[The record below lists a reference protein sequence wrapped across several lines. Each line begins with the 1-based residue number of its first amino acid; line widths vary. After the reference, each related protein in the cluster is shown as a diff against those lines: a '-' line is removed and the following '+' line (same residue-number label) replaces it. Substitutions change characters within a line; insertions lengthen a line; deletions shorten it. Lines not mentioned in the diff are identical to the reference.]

1 MPDEEEISS
10 FIRSTFPSVWA
21 IELMC
26 LLRSH
31 RAEAWKQDA
40 LVATMRSSELVV
52 AQSLRSLH
60 AAGLVVVDR
69 ENGVRFLPASE
80 SLDAL
85 AGAAEA
91 LYAQRPDFVRRTIVS
106 TASSPARRF
115 AEAFKLRR
123 G

>member
-1 MPDEEEISS
+1 MPDEEEITS

-26 LLRSH
+26 LLRSQP
-31 RAEAWKQDA
+31 AEAWKRDA
-40 LVATMRSSELVV
+40 LVAAMRSSELVV

-60 AAGLVVVDR
+60 AAGLVAVDG
-69 ENGVRFLPASE
+69 ENAVRFLPASE

-91 LYAQRPDFVRRTIVS
+91 LYAQRPDFVRRAIVS

-115 AEAFKLRR
+115 AEAFKLRK